1 LNKINKLGIG
11 TVQFGLDYG
20 ISNQVGKT
28 TKLMVEQI
36 LSYCEQIGI
45 NTLDTANAYGDSEKV
60 LGQVGC
66 NNFNV
71 ITKFI
76 ANSETEC
83 NRVFL
88 ESLSNLNTNYLYGL
102 LSHNVPQLIQKPE
115 IWNAM
120 LKLKQENKVLKIGFS
135 FDKHAEIDAIK
146 RTTII
151 PDIIQIPYNI
161 IDNRFIEIANYYKQK
176 GTEIHSRSTFLQGLF
191 FCNSDSFGA
200 YFNPLKTL
208 IKELQDSSNNLA
220 ADLLNYCLNNEIID
234 KVIIGVNNQN
244 QLKEIINNLEN
255 ANGINIK
262 LPIINESLLA
272 PSNWLK

>member
-28 TKLMVEQI
+28 SKLEVEKI

-60 LGQVGC
+60 LGQVGYK
-66 NNFNV
+66 NFNL

-83 NRVFL
+83 NSVFL
-88 ESLSNLNTNYLYGL
+88 RSLSNLNTNYVYGL
-102 LSHNVPQLIQKPE
+102 LSHNVAQLIQKPE

-120 LKLKQENKVLKIGFS
+120 IKLKQENRVLKIGFS

-191 FCNSDSFGA
+191 FCNSDSLGA
-200 YFNPLKTL
+200 YFNPVKKL
-208 IKELQDSSNNLA
+208 IKELQESSSNLA
-220 ADLLNYCLNNEIID
+220 ADLLNFCLNNEIID

-255 ANGINIK
+255 GNGININ
-262 LPIINESLLA
+262 LPITNESILA